1 MPTMVLLPLVPAIA
15 TPGAAVLTTS
25 ASSCGLGRQSRP
37 SARAARNSG
46 VSASTA
52 AE

>member
-1 MPTMVLLPLVPAIA
+1 MVLLPLVPAIA
-15 TPGAAVLTTS
+15 TPGEAVLTTS
-25 ASSCGLGRQSRP
+25 ASSCGLGRHATP
-37 SARAARNSG
+37 SERAARSSG

>member
-1 MPTMVLLPLVPAIA
+1 MPTMVLLPLVPEMA
-15 TPGAAVLTTS
+15 TPGVAVLTTS
-25 ASSCGLGRQSRP
+25 ASSCGRGRHGRP
-37 SARAARNSG
+37 RARAALSSG

>member
-1 MPTMVLLPLVPAIA
+1 MPTIVLLPLVPAMA
-15 TPGAAVLTTS
+15 TLGEAVLSTS
-25 ASSCGLGRQSRP
+25 ASSCGLGRHAMP
-37 SARAARNSG
+37 SARAARSSG